1 MTFNEMLMSSYK
13 LYAKIKT
20 RMQTID
26 FLVVVLL
33 RSCTNSSQLAVSL
46 MWLYQYSD
54 HLSCQTYIFSS
65 SCDTPENFIKW
76 QV

>member
-46 MWLYQYSD
+46 
-54 HLSCQTYIFSS
+54 
-65 SCDTPENFIKW
+65 
-76 QV
+76 V